1 MATSP
6 WLHRAQRTIPA
17 STVSGIAALLVPLAL
32 ASGCGSTGDA
42 TLPAATGST
51 TPAQSAPADNHAV
64 VLVSGL
70 ATQTP
75 FTTTT
80 EACTTGLS
88 AGDSVSAL
96 RDHLVAA
103 GNQVFTAP
111 AQIGPGEISAT
122 TGPNASSGCPPAL
135 PASLTID
142 TTAGINAGGAPLV
155 SFVNYLYDQYGITSI
170 DFVGHSMGGLF
181 ARSAIGNVDGT
192 AGDVDVTS
200 LITLSTPWTGA
211 YPADYA
217 EGALD
222 LSVCGDE
229 PTCLQVL
236 PDYKSKLSEPEGPD
250 GAANA
255 ISTGDLQG
263 PEGWNE
269 AQGADLNGIPVTLIA
284 GDFFTLPDG
293 NAAVWPNDGIVAEN
307 SALARGISGDPLRV
321 RSCLV
326 RPDLHT
332 TALAEAQGLPWSS
345 AITWDPV
352 VLVAVSVA
360 VRDVRAGS
368 STGDTSDC

>member
-142 TTAGINAGGAPLV
+142 TTAGINAGGAQLV

-200 LITLSTPWTGA
+200 LITLSTPWTG
-211 YPADYA
+211 
-217 EGALD
+217 
-222 LSVCGDE
+222 V
-229 PTCLQVL
+229 QVL